1 MSLWRIDDGTVDLR
15 RVLRAERH
23 ASAPSFWSML
33 GYKDTTSIVTSVLP
47 SLTERF
53 LILNLLIKSVESRM
67 YDGVFTTIGFKNVS
81 TNSDRRVVGESDP
94 LQIPRSAGKREYSL

>member
-1 MSLWRIDDGTVDLR
+1 MSLWRIDDGTVGLR
-15 RVLRAERH
+15 RELRAERH

-53 LILNLLIKSVESRM
+53 LILLIKSVESRM

-94 LQIPRSAGKREYSL
+94 LQIPRSAGKRVYSL